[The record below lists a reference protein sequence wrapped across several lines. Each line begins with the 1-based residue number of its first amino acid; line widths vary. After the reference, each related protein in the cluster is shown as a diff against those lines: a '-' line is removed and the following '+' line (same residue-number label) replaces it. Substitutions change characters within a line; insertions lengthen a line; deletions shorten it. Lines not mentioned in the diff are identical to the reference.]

1 MGKIDR
7 ALMNIVVFEI
17 NNENIK
23 MSLYTPD
30 HLHLLPQESLADHF
44 PDKNMMVKMNK
55 IQYLFLWVNIGHI
68 FPKDKYTHFFR
79 HENIFNV
86 TYQLCSSTC
95 LPNLEVSHDTSVIRL
110 EGVIEAHATFLID
123 RFYNLDLVI
132 MMSYHA
138 IVIMG

>member
-17 NNENIK
+17 SNENIK

-55 IQYLFLWVNIGHI
+55 IQYLFLWVNMGHI
-68 FPKDKYTHFFR
+68 FPKYKNGHFS

-86 TYQLCSSTC
+86 KSSSIC
-95 LPNLEVSHDTSVIRL
+95 LPNLEVAHDTSVIRL

-123 RFYNLDLVI
+123 RFYNLYLVI

-138 IVIMG
+138 M

>member
-1 MGKIDR
+1 
-7 ALMNIVVFEI
+7 
-17 NNENIK
+17 

-30 HLHLLPQESLADHF
+30 HLHLLPQESLAGHF
-44 PDKNMMVKMNK
+44 PDKHLMVKMKK
-55 IQYLFLWVNIGHI
+55 ILYLFLWENMGHI
-68 FPKDKYTHFFR
+68 FPKDRNVHFFR
-79 HENIFNV
+79 HENIFNMKS
-86 TYQLCSSTC
+86 QLCPSIC
-95 LPNLEVSHDTSVIRL
+95 LPNLEVAHDTSVIRL